1 MIAHA
6 IEYSAAAR
14 FCHRVTLS
22 VYSVGDRVPSAGSL
36 RGKCPYLQNHQIRTS
51 YSGQFLDETQRLC
64 HELDRLFLQF
74 IRWSI
79 GGVESLISSKVF

>member
-36 RGKCPYLQNHQIRTS
+36 ATYNIQDIKELLSPADKIVWRPKV
-51 YSGQFLDETQRLC
+51 
-64 HELDRLFLQF
+64 ELDMLSMRPN
-74 IRWSI
+74 
-79 GGVESLISSKVF
+79 